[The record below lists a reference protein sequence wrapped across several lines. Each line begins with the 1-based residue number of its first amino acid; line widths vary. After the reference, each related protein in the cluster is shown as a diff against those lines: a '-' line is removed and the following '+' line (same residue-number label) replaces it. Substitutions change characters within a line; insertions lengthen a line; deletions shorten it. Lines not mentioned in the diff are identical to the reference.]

1 MKVKDGALP
10 KHEGQSKG
18 EQSTAAKL
26 RGREPHEID
35 RKRSD
40 SFKPDGTPDQF
51 EGLESYFPKPTV
63 AVGERP
69 SAFAHRGSEADA
81 SIIGLN
87 DGSKKAPKGKGSAK
101 DIALKKAL
109 EALYKQKFENYFGN
123 DEEIPTTKRSVER
136 KPQESKLD
144 PETSKKIDQVRSRRK
159 WGRGQ
164 QAERKKLGVETVDTK
179 HIGTD
184 GKTSFNNRHDR
195 DSFDNIHDVLTGKKN
210 VKLYE
215 HPIKKL
221 KKSLEALYKDALNP
235 SRGQLRDGNKP
246 KDYEYRHGK
255 EQELGR
261 IDNVNH
267 NIYESPQSVPND
279 FQRQSKLASQ
289 RFNKPL
295 EEDVPRKVGDLQIEA
310 GDNTSHQKLIE
321 ASDIDMPKPRQR
333 HIISNDLAEK
343 LASINKKSLEALY
356 KAERTM
362 NKLISPIQGKPSST
376 GMTTGS
382 HSGLH
387 KKVPTKVPKDL
398 LRDEDFQRKVRT
410 SGGGKLHD
418 EKGDFS
424 FNPKQGKSVYTD
436 DNGETHYTIERD
448 EGAKDKEGRNLTGKQ
463 SPKKPKTEKK
473 RIGDRPTEPSDAQ
486 SELKKLMLARAAS
499 KSDQEQ
505 GLYGTAGSSSNVG
518 ISTDTKIDADKEY
531 EGESHEDK
539 KEEFKYEDEKPKVDQ
554 DKNKAVPLSQL
565 NTWGI
570 RYMTKEEREKFNSGQ

>member
-1 MKVKDGALP
+1 MNKIIKTRVGDEIHYYVNGVESYGVVAKMSASFVTIFKEDGLFYEVPLTDTFFVKDILINKTWNDMSMEERADQLVKIKAYSPRFLGKSWEQLPPELREVMKIKDGALP
-10 KHEGQSKG
+10 TGKYEHGGQTKES
-18 EQSTAAKL
+18 QAAL
-26 RGREPHEID
+26 TRYTG
-35 RKRSD
+35 
-40 SFKPDGTPDQF
+40 
-51 EGLESYFPKPTV
+51 
-63 AVGERP
+63 
-69 SAFAHRGSEADA
+69 
-81 SIIGLN
+81 IGN
-87 DGSKKAPKGKGSAK
+87 DKGKIATGDEIGDINFYK
-101 DIALKKAL
+101 DVDDKKKPKVDKDKSNQLIKLGKAL

-136 KPQESKLD
+136 KPQESKID
-144 PETSKKIDQVRSRRK
+144 PETSKKIDQVRSRRE

-164 QAERKKLGVETVDTK
+164 QAKRKKLGVETVDTK

-221 KKSLEALYKDALNP
+221 KKSLEALYK
-235 SRGQLRDGNKP
+235 
-246 KDYEYRHGK
+246 
-255 EQELGR
+255 
-261 IDNVNH
+261 
-267 NIYESPQSVPND
+267 
-279 FQRQSKLASQ
+279 
-289 RFNKPL
+289 
-295 EEDVPRKVGDLQIEA
+295 
-310 GDNTSHQKLIE
+310 
-321 ASDIDMPKPRQR
+321 
-333 HIISNDLAEK
+333 
-343 LASINKKSLEALY
+343 
-356 KAERTM
+356 AERTM

-387 KKVPTKVPKDL
+387 KKVQIKVPKDL
-398 LRDEDFQRKVRT
+398 LEDKEFQGRVGT
-410 SGGGKLHD
+410 SVGGKLHD

-448 EGAKDKEGRNLTGKQ
+448 EGAKDKGGRNVTGKYE
-463 SPKKPKTEKK
+463 PKKPKTEKK
-473 RIGDRPTEPSDAQ
+473 RIGDKPTEPSDAQ
-486 SELKKLMLARAAS
+486 LELKKLMLARAAS

>member
-1 MKVKDGALP
+1 MIGKLIYLQGKTRVIKMNKIIKTRVGDEIHYYVNGVESYGVVAKMSASFVTIFKEDGLFYEVPLTDTFFVKDILINKTWNDMSMEERADQLVKIKAYSPRFLGKSWEQLPPELREVMKVKNGALP
-10 KHEGQSKG
+10 KHEGQSHG

-63 AVGERP
+63 AVGKRP
-69 SAFAHRGSEADA
+69 SGFDHRGSEADA

-123 DEEIPTTKRSVER
+123 DEKIPTTKRSVER
-136 KPQESKLD
+136 KPQESKID
-144 PETSKKIDQVRSRRK
+144 PETSKKIDQVRSRRE

-164 QAERKKLGVETVDTK
+164 QAKRKKLGVETVDTK

-221 KKSLEALYKDALNP
+221 KKSLEALYK
-235 SRGQLRDGNKP
+235 
-246 KDYEYRHGK
+246 
-255 EQELGR
+255 
-261 IDNVNH
+261 
-267 NIYESPQSVPND
+267 
-279 FQRQSKLASQ
+279 
-289 RFNKPL
+289 
-295 EEDVPRKVGDLQIEA
+295 
-310 GDNTSHQKLIE
+310 
-321 ASDIDMPKPRQR
+321 
-333 HIISNDLAEK
+333 
-343 LASINKKSLEALY
+343 
-356 KAERTM
+356 AERTM

-387 KKVPTKVPKDL
+387 KKVQIKVPKDL
-398 LRDEDFQRKVRT
+398 LEDKEFQGRVGT
-410 SGGGKLHD
+410 SVGGKLHD

-424 FNPKQGKSVYTD
+424 FNPKKGKSVYTD

-448 EGAKDKEGRNLTGKQ
+448 ADKDKGGRNVTGKYDK
-463 SPKKPKTEKK
+463 KKPKPEKK
-473 RIGDRPTEPSDAQ
+473 RIDDKPTEPSDAQ
-486 SELKKLMLARAAS
+486 LELKKLMLARAA

-505 GLYGTAGSSSNVG
+505 GLYGTAGNSSNVG

>member
-1 MKVKDGALP
+1 MIGKLIYLQGKTRVIKMNKIIKTRVGDEIHYYVNGVESYGVVAKMSASFVTIFKEDGLFYEVPLTDTFFVKDILINKTWNDMSMEERADQLVKIKAYSPRFLGKSWEQLPPELREVMKVKYGALP
-10 KHEGQSKG
+10 KHEGQSHG

-63 AVGERP
+63 PVGKRP
-69 SAFAHRGSEADA
+69 SGFDHRGSEADA

-101 DIALKKAL
+101 DIALKKA
-109 EALYKQKFENYFGN
+109 
-123 DEEIPTTKRSVER
+123 
-136 KPQESKLD
+136 
-144 PETSKKIDQVRSRRK
+144 
-159 WGRGQ
+159 
-164 QAERKKLGVETVDTK
+164 
-179 HIGTD
+179 
-184 GKTSFNNRHDR
+184 
-195 DSFDNIHDVLTGKKN
+195 
-210 VKLYE
+210 
-215 HPIKKL
+215 
-221 KKSLEALYKDALNP
+221 
-235 SRGQLRDGNKP
+235 
-246 KDYEYRHGK
+246 
-255 EQELGR
+255 
-261 IDNVNH
+261 
-267 NIYESPQSVPND
+267 
-279 FQRQSKLASQ
+279 
-289 RFNKPL
+289 
-295 EEDVPRKVGDLQIEA
+295 
-310 GDNTSHQKLIE
+310 
-321 ASDIDMPKPRQR
+321 
-333 HIISNDLAEK
+333 
-343 LASINKKSLEALY
+343 LEALY

-398 LRDEDFQRKVRT
+398 LRDEDFQKKVRT
-410 SGGGKLHD
+410 SVGGKLHD

-436 DNGETHYTIERD
+436 DNGETYYTIERD
-448 EGAKDKEGRNLTGKQ
+448 EGAKDKGGRNLTGKYDK
-463 SPKKPKTEKK
+463 KKPKPEKK
-473 RIGDRPTEPSDAQ
+473 RIGDNPTEPSDAQ
-486 SELKKLMLARAAS
+486 LELKKLMLARAA

-505 GLYGTAGSSSNVG
+505 GLYGTAGNSSNVG